1 MSKEL
6 SYKHQILLKGGSF
19 DESNDTVEN
28 WLTFLTDTT
37 NLQPGLPNLTIAVGE
52 WNIFYIHVVFDK
64 AKPSLHALRLE
75 LNSFDESEVPIF
87 RDPNPADTAPAHAL
101 TGLPNPYHLHQWVFQ
116 LFEQRELVTLEVP
129 FLTPEL
135 PDLFD
140 KLPKLKYVSVKK
152 STLVRL
158 PPGFYKL
165 PALHELNIT
174 GSGLPELPAELATL
188 SSLQRLSFDQPF
200 KPEVLGSLI
209 NLTDVQCYCT
219 DLTVPIEFRK
229 LVNLKSLHLASII
242 SAPNDLLDFP
252 SLKFLNL
259 QVSKFTKFR
268 FDTGN
273 APVLTEL
280 VTNSLEVFSTAL
292 GVFKNLR
299 KISASGKI
307 YPADLEPFKK
317 SFSQLHKLT
326 SLSLNRLEYYNP
338 EKGLYSVRY
347 RDLDFF
353 ETLLNLEYLNLNE
366 NGLGRMPLLN
376 NLQNLKELHLRNNQ
390 ISDFR
395 ELPPNL
401 EYLDLSKND
410 FYSIQ
415 ADLSYLKNV
424 KTLLLNNNK
433 LNAFSISLPSLEHLS
448 LAENRLVEIPSGLIN
463 LPNLKTIYLNNNLLN
478 SVPQL
483 PVNLEL
489 VDLSRN
495 AITQLP
501 LGLGKLK
508 KLKSLKLN
516 KNPIVDLPELPV
528 MPAIE
533 NLEIADT
540 KLPESEYVAMP
551 TEEIMEK
558 LKAIFPNAQHNLF
571 GFS

>member
-1 MSKEL
+1 MPKEL
-6 SYKHQILLKGGSF
+6 SYKHQILLQGGSF
-19 DESNDTVEN
+19 DEPNDTVEN
-28 WLTFLTDTT
+28 WLTYLTDPA

-64 AKPSLHALRLE
+64 TKPSLHALRLE
-75 LNSFDESEVPIF
+75 LNSFDESEAPIF
-87 RDPNPADTAPAHAL
+87 RNPNPADTAPAHAI
-101 TGLPNPYHLHQWVFQ
+101 TEFPNPYHLHQWVFQ
-116 LFEQRELVTLEVP
+116 LFEQSELVTLEIP

-135 PDLFD
+135 PDLFHR
-140 KLPKLKYVSVKK
+140 LPKLKYVSIKK

-165 PALHELNIT
+165 PALHELDIT
-174 GSGLPELPAELATL
+174 GSSFPELPAELATL
-188 SSLQRLSFDQPF
+188 SSLQCLSFDQPF
-200 KPEVLGSLI
+200 KPEVLESLI

-219 DLTVPIEFRK
+219 DLNVPVELRQ

-252 SLKFLNL
+252 NLKFLNL

-273 APVLTEL
+273 APALTEL
-280 VTNSLEVFSTAL
+280 VTNSLEVFSTIL
-292 GVFKNLR
+292 GGFKNLQ

-317 SFSQLHKLT
+317 SFSQLPKLT
-326 SLSLNRLEYYNP
+326 ALSLNRLEYYNP
-338 EKGLYSVRY
+338 EKGLFSVRY
-347 RDLDFF
+347 HDLDFF
-353 ETLLNLEYLNLNE
+353 ETLVSLEYLNLND

-376 NLQNLKELHLRNNQ
+376 KLQNLKELHLRNNQ
-390 ISDFR
+390 VSDFR

-401 EYLDLSKND
+401 EYLDLNKND
-410 FYSIQ
+410 FSSIQ
-415 ADLSYLKNV
+415 ADLSYLKKL

-433 LNAFSISLPSLEHLS
+433 IIAFSISLPSLEHLS
-448 LAENRLVEIPSGLIN
+448 LAENRIVEIPSGLIN
-463 LPNLKTIYLNNNLLN
+463 LPNLKTIYLNNNLLS

-489 VDLSRN
+489 VDLSKN

-501 LGLGKLK
+501 LGLGKLI

-516 KNPIVDLPELPV
+516 KNPIVNLPELLV

-540 KLPESEYVAMP
+540 KLPESEYVTMP
-551 TEEIMEK
+551 TEEVMEK